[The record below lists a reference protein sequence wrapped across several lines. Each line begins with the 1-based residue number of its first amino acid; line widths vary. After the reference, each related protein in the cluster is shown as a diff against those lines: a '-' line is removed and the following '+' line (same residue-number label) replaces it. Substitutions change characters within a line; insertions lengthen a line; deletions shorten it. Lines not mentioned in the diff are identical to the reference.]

1 MKNYILKGCQRCG
14 GDLARDWGDW
24 ICLQCGA
31 YCYVGLYRAEGRPP
45 LRPPALPATP
55 AAPPDIPALPE
66 VRLPYP
72 GGDLPEVRLP
82 PPGGDLPVRTERL
95 TAAAAIPARLDAP
108 ACWAVSR

>member
-31 YCYVGLYRAEGRPP
+31 YCYVGLYRTDSRPQ
-45 LRPPALPATP
+45 RTAAMPPIP
-55 AAPPDIPALPE
+55 AAPPNQPGLPE
-66 VRLPYP
+66 VRLHHT

-82 PPGGDLPVRTERL
+82 HPGGDGPARTERM
-95 TAAAAIPARLDAP
+95 AAAIPARLDAP